1 MLTISID
8 PVAFTIGS
16 LTVRWYGIMVALAVI
31 LLIVVIP
38 REAKR
43 LGITRDLYSLF
54 IWCIIG
60 GFVGSRLTFVIG
72 DWDYFVSDPRSI
84 LGFGGQAQNGMMIGV
99 IAAALIYMAAT
110 KLRFSTLLNI
120 GDAVAVATPL
130 ALAVGRIGCTLN
142 GCCFG
147 RLSPFE
153 SFPGAVIYALRPP
166 DTLVRDW
173 YQLPAQ
179 YTGVPLYPTQIYH
192 VLWNLITFA
201 IVWRFREKFKPPG
214 SLFFFFLCLYAA
226 GDFGLRFL
234 RVGETVLPGLQQAQ
248 VLNLAIL
255 AIFLPWL
262 IIKMRRFQP
271 SAPAEPQTE
280 NL

>member
-16 LTVRWYGIMVALAVI
+16 ITVRWYGIMVALAVI
-31 LLIVVIP
+31 LMLVVVP

-60 GFVGSRLTFVIG
+60 GFVGSRLAFVIG
-72 DWDYFVSDPRSI
+72 NWDHFVSDPRAI
-84 LGFGGQAQNGMMIGV
+84 LGFGGQAQNGMIIGV

-110 KLRFSTLLNI
+110 KLRFSGLLTI
-120 GDAVAVATPL
+120 GNAAAIAVPL
-130 ALAVGRIGCTLN
+130 ALAMGRLGCTLN

-147 RLSPFE
+147 KLSPFE
-153 SFPGAVIYALRPP
+153 SFPGAVIYAPHPP
-166 DTLVRDW
+166 DTLIRDW
-173 YQLPAQ
+173 YHLPAQ
-179 YTGVPLYPTQIYH
+179 YMGVPLYPTQIYH
-192 VLWNLITFA
+192 VLWNLISFA

-214 SLFFFFLCLYAA
+214 SLFFFYLCLYAA

-234 RVGETVLPGLQQAQ
+234 RVGELVFLGLQQAQ
-248 VLNLAIL
+248 VLSLAIL
-255 AIFLPWL
+255 VVFLPWL
-262 IIKMRRFQP
+262 IIRMRSFQP
-271 SAPAEPQTE
+271 SADSEPQAE